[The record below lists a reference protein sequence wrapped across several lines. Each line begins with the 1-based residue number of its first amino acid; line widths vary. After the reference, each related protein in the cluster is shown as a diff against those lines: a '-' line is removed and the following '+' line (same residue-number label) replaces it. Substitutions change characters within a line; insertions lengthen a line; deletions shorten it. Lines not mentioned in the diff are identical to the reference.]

1 MGKNSFVPIPKVD
14 SAVVE
19 MVKENKYEIKDD
31 DVFDKLIS
39 DAFQYKRK
47 TIKNNLK
54 GYDLNKLSLILDKYG
69 YSLSDRA
76 ESIPVNV
83 FIEMANV
90 LS

>member
-1 MGKNSFVPIPKVD
+1 M
-14 SAVVE
+14 
-19 MVKENKYEIKDD
+19 
-31 DVFDKLIS
+31 
-39 DAFQYKRK
+39 
-47 TIKNNLK
+47 K

-76 ESIPVNV
+76 ESIPINV

>member
-1 MGKNSFVPIPKVD
+1 
-14 SAVVE
+14 

-54 GYDLNKLSLILDKYG
+54 GYDLNKYYSDYPVVNSGIGG
-69 YSLSDRA
+69 YSC
-76 ESIPVNV
+76 
-83 FIEMANV
+83 
-90 LS
+90 